1 VDQKNWFLGV
11 YVLFNQRP
19 HLACS
24 WLLGSQIIYIK
35 QFMLPVRYGLKISTM
50 KNQIPEQQTGGKL
63 DTQARAE
70 FTSPEEAKEFYQIAK
85 RRLLHPSNW
94 AEICE
99 VPLSTFTL
107 TDREGNTVDREAW
120 DGDYLKID
128 IPGPG
133 THSGDSFD
141 WVRIEKVEEEFAL
154 DSEIVSLQARPAA
167 NPKSEDTSTAHFFT
181 AMATSTFQVKRIGKT
196 VYAEEH
202 GRNEVPNTDT
212 SHLADNIRNTLIGWT
227 AKIGLSYPQWKSLV
241 KGIAD
246 TSSTNL

>member
-1 VDQKNWFLGV
+1 
-11 YVLFNQRP
+11 
-19 HLACS
+19 
-24 WLLGSQIIYIK
+24 
-35 QFMLPVRYGLKISTM
+35 M
-50 KNQIPEQQTGGKL
+50 KNQIPEQHTGGKL
-63 DTQARAE
+63 DTIAKAE
-70 FTSPEEAKEFYQIAK
+70 FLTAADAKDFYQIAK
-85 RRLLHPSNW
+85 RRLLHPSKW

-107 TDREGNTVDREAW
+107 TDTEGNTLTREARE
-120 DGDYLKID
+120 GDYLKID

-141 WVRIEKVEEEFAL
+141 WVRIEKIEEEVSA

-167 NPKSEDTSTAHFFT
+167 NPASDDTSTAHFFT
-181 AMATSTFQVKRIGKT
+181 SLATSTFQVKRTGNL

-212 SHLADNIRNTLIGWT
+212 SHLADNIRNTLVGWT

-246 TSSTNL
+246 TESQIN